1 MFTAKQVKERLSVS
15 LSTVYNLV
23 ETGQLECHRIG
34 AGRGC
39 IRISEEQ
46 LKDYLERSSRR
57 RPPKGEEEVYNH
69 LDV

>member
-1 MFTAKQVKERLSVS
+1 MLSPRQVKERLCVS

-39 IRISEEQ
+39 IRVSEEQ
-46 LKDYLERSSRR
+46 LKGYLERTRTRKTS
-57 RPPKGEEEVYNH
+57 PGDDEDFD
-69 LDV
+69 L